1 MKRTDAWS
9 PASSEESD
17 VCSLLLLLFSS
28 SLESHWTVCD
38 WTSRKH
44 REGSSGEKASNPSK
58 RHGGLR
64 LRSLDSSLIS
74 LRPDGTRASAL
85 GVDSPLVVE
94 QPSEGV
100 DLSEPHAQHDQHVDT
115 GPEGD
120 PPQVVLQQV
129 SVASLEG
136 PQDRLHLTT
145 ALQPPV
151 DRLHRLLPQEGKQ
164 HINYLYS
171 GLNMEES
178 FCHGIKIKKR

>member
-1 MKRTDAWS
+1 MREVLRPQKNRTTGLQS
-9 PASSEESD
+9 VIIIQQFSG
-17 VCSLLLLLFSS
+17 VLLDCARLNF
-28 SLESHWTVCD
+28 TG
-38 WTSRKH
+38 TRKH
-44 REGSSGEKASNPSK
+44 QEGSSDEKASNPSK
-58 RHGGLR
+58 RHGGLC
-64 LRSLDSSLIS
+64 LRSLDSSLIFCLQQRGRS
-74 LRPDGTRASAL
+74 DGTRAFAL

-129 SVASLEG
+129 SVASLER

-151 DRLHRLLPQEGKQ
+151 NRLHRLLPQ
-164 HINYLYS
+164 
-171 GLNMEES
+171 
-178 FCHGIKIKKR
+178 KR